1 MKHFYYYMGLAC
13 LLGCPLQL
21 SAQEAEKAEAPRTHE
36 VNVKLDKTPDG
47 FANHYSAF
55 YYYSGKEILNMRN
68 YLMKTADK
76 VTSLYINPA
85 GGSYAFIDSRKEKNT
100 VMVYRLLEKDWQIGK
115 VGTTK
120 QYKPTAICYSP
131 DARFLYVM
139 GSDSRVHVF
148 STRKTQEVNSFAIN
162 GVGTRLDASANGYFL
177 VASSKEKIQIINLD
191 NQTVRTSIPLHAE
204 LRDLAFSSNCKL
216 MAVLTADGS
225 CDIYDTKTFEVTK
238 HYDAM
243 GLARKCF
250 FHPENK
256 YFTVVTGDQR
266 IAFIN
271 LFNDQDR
278 QYLDAKEAGVNYLN
292 YSKTVKNDIYL
303 AYNTSKSLVFTP
315 VGFLTPNRQ
324 ERLKDELNR
333 RMDDWM
339 ERMEGESLD
348 DYNARMN
355 EESRLRQ
362 MRLFEAD
369 IATGM
374 AGNILSASEIKMG
387 NYNAEMSMLTLDF
400 DNMASIYLTVPL
412 NELETFMDVNDL
424 EFVNTKYG
432 LNEKDEFEIV
442 YTEVINKRTG
452 KTYIFDNTER
462 KSLAFLEADDNF
474 VPFEQLQGAKME
486 QLVLEEIKNNIMQE
500 AQDQN
505 FISDHTKIDVRTKV
519 INTTDASGKNIYNYD
534 VEVSYTVDEEY
545 SATDDFAPGR
555 FKCEESNAA
564 LAMLAIV
571 KKALTGDFSKYMVEG
586 KQVKVQITGMADAL
600 PFRRTVA
607 YDGCYGDFDQEPV
620 YKNDELSNI
629 TVTEATGISENE
641 QLAYLRA
648 MGVKDYLDRNIPA
661 FGKMRTTFDTYIE
674 VSQNKGGAYRRI
686 GVKLTFVD
694 AL

>member
-21 SAQEAEKAEAPRTHE
+21 SAQETEKAEAPRTHE

-55 YYYSGKEILNMRN
+55 YYYSGKEIFTMRN

-256 YFTVVTGDQR
+256 YLNVVTGDQR

-324 ERLKDELNR
+324 ERLKDELKR
-333 RMDDWM
+333 RMDEWM

-374 AGNILSASEIKMG
+374 AGNILSTSEIKMG

-486 QLVLEEIKNNIMQE
+486 QLLLEEIKNNIMQE

-519 INTTDASGKNIYNYD
+519 INTTDASGKSIYNYD

>member
-1 MKHFYYYMGLAC
+1 MKHYYYYMGLAC

-21 SAQEAEKAEAPRTHE
+21 SAQETEKTEAPRTHE

-55 YYYSGKEILNMRN
+55 YYYSGKEILTMRN

-148 STRKTQEVNSFAIN
+148 ATRKTQEVNSFAIN

-256 YFTVVTGDQR
+256 YLTVVTGDQR

-486 QLVLEEIKNNIMQE
+486 QLLLEEIKNNIMQE

-519 INTTDASGKNIYNYD
+519 INTTDASGKSIYNYD

>member
-1 MKHFYYYMGLAC
+1 M
-13 LLGCPLQL
+13 
-21 SAQEAEKAEAPRTHE
+21 
-36 VNVKLDKTPDG
+36 
-47 FANHYSAF
+47 
-55 YYYSGKEILNMRN
+55 
-68 YLMKTADK
+68 
-76 VTSLYINPA
+76 
-85 GGSYAFIDSRKEKNT
+85 
-100 VMVYRLLEKDWQIGK
+100 
-115 VGTTK
+115 
-120 QYKPTAICYSP
+120 
-131 DARFLYVM
+131 
-139 GSDSRVHVF
+139 
-148 STRKTQEVNSFAIN
+148 
-162 GVGTRLDASANGYFL
+162 
-177 VASSKEKIQIINLD
+177 
-191 NQTVRTSIPLHAE
+191 
-204 LRDLAFSSNCKL
+204 
-216 MAVLTADGS
+216 
-225 CDIYDTKTFEVTK
+225 
-238 HYDAM
+238 
-243 GLARKCF
+243 
-250 FHPENK
+250 
-256 YFTVVTGDQR
+256 
-266 IAFIN
+266 
-271 LFNDQDR
+271 
-278 QYLDAKEAGVNYLN
+278 
-292 YSKTVKNDIYL
+292 KNDIYL
-303 AYNTSKSLVFTP
+303 AYNTNNSLVFTP

-374 AGNILSASEIKMG
+374 AGNILSTSEIKMG

-486 QLVLEEIKNNIMQE
+486 QLLLEEIKNNIMQE

-519 INTTDASGKNIYNYD
+519 INTTDASGKSIYNYD

>member
-1 MKHFYYYMGLAC
+1 MKHFYYYMGLAY

-256 YFTVVTGDQR
+256 YLTVVTGDQR

-303 AYNTSKSLVFTP
+303 AYNTSKSLVFTA

-339 ERMEGESLD
+339 ERM
-348 DYNARMN
+348 
-355 EESRLRQ
+355 
-362 MRLFEAD
+362 
-369 IATGM
+369 
-374 AGNILSASEIKMG
+374 
-387 NYNAEMSMLTLDF
+387 
-400 DNMASIYLTVPL
+400 
-412 NELETFMDVNDL
+412 
-424 EFVNTKYG
+424 
-432 LNEKDEFEIV
+432 
-442 YTEVINKRTG
+442 G

>member
-1 MKHFYYYMGLAC
+1 M
-13 LLGCPLQL
+13 
-21 SAQEAEKAEAPRTHE
+21 
-36 VNVKLDKTPDG
+36 
-47 FANHYSAF
+47 
-55 YYYSGKEILNMRN
+55 
-68 YLMKTADK
+68 
-76 VTSLYINPA
+76 
-85 GGSYAFIDSRKEKNT
+85 
-100 VMVYRLLEKDWQIGK
+100 
-115 VGTTK
+115 
-120 QYKPTAICYSP
+120 
-131 DARFLYVM
+131 
-139 GSDSRVHVF
+139 
-148 STRKTQEVNSFAIN
+148 
-162 GVGTRLDASANGYFL
+162 
-177 VASSKEKIQIINLD
+177 
-191 NQTVRTSIPLHAE
+191 
-204 LRDLAFSSNCKL
+204 
-216 MAVLTADGS
+216 
-225 CDIYDTKTFEVTK
+225 
-238 HYDAM
+238 
-243 GLARKCF
+243 
-250 FHPENK
+250 
-256 YFTVVTGDQR
+256 
-266 IAFIN
+266 
-271 LFNDQDR
+271 
-278 QYLDAKEAGVNYLN
+278 
-292 YSKTVKNDIYL
+292 KNDIYL

-374 AGNILSASEIKMG
+374 AGNILSTSEIKMG

-412 NELETFMDVNDL
+412 NELETFMDVNNL

-462 KSLAFLEADDNF
+462 KSLAFLESDDNF

-486 QLVLEEIKNNIMQE
+486 QLLLEEIKNNIMQE

-519 INTTDASGKNIYNYD
+519 INTTDASGKSIYNYD

-600 PFRRTVA
+600 PFRRMVA

>member
-55 YYYSGKEILNMRN
+55 YYYSGKEIFTMRN

-85 GGSYAFIDSRKEKNT
+85 GGSYAFINSRKEKNT

-256 YFTVVTGDQR
+256 YLTVVTGDQR

-292 YSKTVKNDIYL
+292 YSKTVKNDI
-303 AYNTSKSLVFTP
+303 
-315 VGFLTPNRQ
+315 
-324 ERLKDELNR
+324 
-333 RMDDWM
+333 
-339 ERMEGESLD
+339 
-348 DYNARMN
+348 
-355 EESRLRQ
+355 
-362 MRLFEAD
+362 
-369 IATGM
+369 
-374 AGNILSASEIKMG
+374 
-387 NYNAEMSMLTLDF
+387 
-400 DNMASIYLTVPL
+400 
-412 NELETFMDVNDL
+412 
-424 EFVNTKYG
+424 
-432 LNEKDEFEIV
+432 
-442 YTEVINKRTG
+442 
-452 KTYIFDNTER
+452 
-462 KSLAFLEADDNF
+462 
-474 VPFEQLQGAKME
+474 
-486 QLVLEEIKNNIMQE
+486 
-500 AQDQN
+500 
-505 FISDHTKIDVRTKV
+505 
-519 INTTDASGKNIYNYD
+519 
-534 VEVSYTVDEEY
+534 
-545 SATDDFAPGR
+545 
-555 FKCEESNAA
+555 
-564 LAMLAIV
+564 
-571 KKALTGDFSKYMVEG
+571 
-586 KQVKVQITGMADAL
+586 
-600 PFRRTVA
+600 
-607 YDGCYGDFDQEPV
+607 
-620 YKNDELSNI
+620 
-629 TVTEATGISENE
+629 
-641 QLAYLRA
+641 
-648 MGVKDYLDRNIPA
+648 
-661 FGKMRTTFDTYIE
+661 
-674 VSQNKGGAYRRI
+674 
-686 GVKLTFVD
+686 
-694 AL
+694 

>member
-1 MKHFYYYMGLAC
+1 M
-13 LLGCPLQL
+13 
-21 SAQEAEKAEAPRTHE
+21 
-36 VNVKLDKTPDG
+36 
-47 FANHYSAF
+47 
-55 YYYSGKEILNMRN
+55 
-68 YLMKTADK
+68 
-76 VTSLYINPA
+76 
-85 GGSYAFIDSRKEKNT
+85 
-100 VMVYRLLEKDWQIGK
+100 
-115 VGTTK
+115 
-120 QYKPTAICYSP
+120 
-131 DARFLYVM
+131 
-139 GSDSRVHVF
+139 
-148 STRKTQEVNSFAIN
+148 
-162 GVGTRLDASANGYFL
+162 
-177 VASSKEKIQIINLD
+177 
-191 NQTVRTSIPLHAE
+191 
-204 LRDLAFSSNCKL
+204 
-216 MAVLTADGS
+216 
-225 CDIYDTKTFEVTK
+225 
-238 HYDAM
+238 
-243 GLARKCF
+243 
-250 FHPENK
+250 
-256 YFTVVTGDQR
+256 
-266 IAFIN
+266 
-271 LFNDQDR
+271 
-278 QYLDAKEAGVNYLN
+278 
-292 YSKTVKNDIYL
+292 KNDIYL
-303 AYNTSKSLVFTP
+303 AYNTNNSLVFTP

-374 AGNILSASEIKMG
+374 AGNILSTSEIKMG

-486 QLVLEEIKNNIMQE
+486 QLLLEEIKNNIMQE

-505 FISDHTKIDVRTKV
+505 FISDHTKIDVHTKV
-519 INTTDASGKNIYNYD
+519 INTTDASGKSIYNYD

-620 YKNDELSNI
+620 YKDDELSNI

>member
-21 SAQEAEKAEAPRTHE
+21 SAQETEKAEAPRTHE

-148 STRKTQEVNSFAIN
+148 STRKTQEINSFAIN

-256 YFTVVTGDQR
+256 YLTVVTGAQR

-374 AGNILSASEIKMG
+374 AGNILSTSEIKMG

-486 QLVLEEIKNNIMQE
+486 QLLLEEIKNNIMQE

-519 INTTDASGKNIYNYD
+519 INTTDASGKSIYNYD

>member
-1 MKHFYYYMGLAC
+1 M
-13 LLGCPLQL
+13 
-21 SAQEAEKAEAPRTHE
+21 
-36 VNVKLDKTPDG
+36 
-47 FANHYSAF
+47 
-55 YYYSGKEILNMRN
+55 
-68 YLMKTADK
+68 
-76 VTSLYINPA
+76 
-85 GGSYAFIDSRKEKNT
+85 
-100 VMVYRLLEKDWQIGK
+100 
-115 VGTTK
+115 
-120 QYKPTAICYSP
+120 
-131 DARFLYVM
+131 
-139 GSDSRVHVF
+139 
-148 STRKTQEVNSFAIN
+148 
-162 GVGTRLDASANGYFL
+162 
-177 VASSKEKIQIINLD
+177 
-191 NQTVRTSIPLHAE
+191 
-204 LRDLAFSSNCKL
+204 
-216 MAVLTADGS
+216 
-225 CDIYDTKTFEVTK
+225 
-238 HYDAM
+238 
-243 GLARKCF
+243 
-250 FHPENK
+250 
-256 YFTVVTGDQR
+256 
-266 IAFIN
+266 
-271 LFNDQDR
+271 
-278 QYLDAKEAGVNYLN
+278 
-292 YSKTVKNDIYL
+292 KNDIYL

-348 DYNARMN
+348 DYNTRMN

-374 AGNILSASEIKMG
+374 AGNILSTSEIKMG

-519 INTTDASGKNIYNYD
+519 INTTDASGKSIYNYD

>member
-1 MKHFYYYMGLAC
+1 M
-13 LLGCPLQL
+13 
-21 SAQEAEKAEAPRTHE
+21 
-36 VNVKLDKTPDG
+36 
-47 FANHYSAF
+47 
-55 YYYSGKEILNMRN
+55 
-68 YLMKTADK
+68 
-76 VTSLYINPA
+76 
-85 GGSYAFIDSRKEKNT
+85 
-100 VMVYRLLEKDWQIGK
+100 
-115 VGTTK
+115 
-120 QYKPTAICYSP
+120 
-131 DARFLYVM
+131 
-139 GSDSRVHVF
+139 
-148 STRKTQEVNSFAIN
+148 
-162 GVGTRLDASANGYFL
+162 
-177 VASSKEKIQIINLD
+177 
-191 NQTVRTSIPLHAE
+191 
-204 LRDLAFSSNCKL
+204 
-216 MAVLTADGS
+216 
-225 CDIYDTKTFEVTK
+225 
-238 HYDAM
+238 
-243 GLARKCF
+243 
-250 FHPENK
+250 
-256 YFTVVTGDQR
+256 
-266 IAFIN
+266 
-271 LFNDQDR
+271 
-278 QYLDAKEAGVNYLN
+278 
-292 YSKTVKNDIYL
+292 KNDIYL

-374 AGNILSASEIKMG
+374 AGNILSTSEIKMG

>member
-1 MKHFYYYMGLAC
+1 M
-13 LLGCPLQL
+13 
-21 SAQEAEKAEAPRTHE
+21 
-36 VNVKLDKTPDG
+36 
-47 FANHYSAF
+47 
-55 YYYSGKEILNMRN
+55 
-68 YLMKTADK
+68 
-76 VTSLYINPA
+76 
-85 GGSYAFIDSRKEKNT
+85 
-100 VMVYRLLEKDWQIGK
+100 
-115 VGTTK
+115 
-120 QYKPTAICYSP
+120 
-131 DARFLYVM
+131 
-139 GSDSRVHVF
+139 
-148 STRKTQEVNSFAIN
+148 
-162 GVGTRLDASANGYFL
+162 
-177 VASSKEKIQIINLD
+177 
-191 NQTVRTSIPLHAE
+191 
-204 LRDLAFSSNCKL
+204 
-216 MAVLTADGS
+216 
-225 CDIYDTKTFEVTK
+225 
-238 HYDAM
+238 
-243 GLARKCF
+243 
-250 FHPENK
+250 
-256 YFTVVTGDQR
+256 
-266 IAFIN
+266 
-271 LFNDQDR
+271 
-278 QYLDAKEAGVNYLN
+278 
-292 YSKTVKNDIYL
+292 KNDIYL

-348 DYNARMN
+348 DYNARVN

-374 AGNILSASEIKMG
+374 AGNILSTSEIKMG

-486 QLVLEEIKNNIMQE
+486 QLLLEEIKNNIMQE

-519 INTTDASGKNIYNYD
+519 INTTDATGKSIYNYD

>member
-21 SAQEAEKAEAPRTHE
+21 SAQEAEKAEASRTHE

-55 YYYSGKEILNMRN
+55 YYYSGKEIFTMRN

-191 NQTVRTSIPLHAE
+191 NQTVRTSIPLNAE

-243 GLARKCF
+243 GLARKCV

-256 YFTVVTGDQR
+256 YLTVVTGDQR